1 MNSLAIQPRLRTAVF
16 TLLPQRWSPEPIHV
30 IPGLLKGVAVVYGVS
45 FVAGF
50 VFAIIGITPQSNPNV
65 YPLLALVTGAV
76 GVALALR
83 VAHTTRWSYLLAIGI
98 GLWLVSGT
106 SVFVGAQTVT
116 AWLDSGVFVAI
127 TVLLGR
133 LLLRTGQMTPRT
145 FDLSLKGIIH
155 DRNSGLLG
163 HRGGGSRF

>member
-1 MNSLAIQPRLRTAVF
+1 MIKPRRV
-16 TLLPQRWSPEPIHV
+16 IHWRMV
-30 IPGLLKGVAVVYGVS
+30 LKGVAIVYSVT

-50 VFAIIGITPQSNPNV
+50 VLAFDNITPQSNPIM

-83 VAHTTRWSYLLAIGI
+83 VAHTTRLSYVLAIGI

-106 SVFVGAQTVT
+106 SIFVGAQTVT
-116 AWLDSGVFVAI
+116 AWLNSSVFVAI
-127 TVLLGR
+127 IVILGR
-133 LLLRTGQMTPRT
+133 LLLWTGQVTPT
-145 FDLSLKGIIH
+145 LDLSLRGIIR

-163 HRGGGSRF
+163 HRAGRSMF